1 VLKVENS
8 VAYPGASPVKYER
21 LLGLEGQAT
30 YAGQTAQSISERSE
44 MIGLSWKDGGF
55 KLTLIQPN
63 GVALP
68 IQGDNGNVIHL
79 IGPNYDY
86 YFLRNAAPGSWTI
99 VVQPINSG
107 ASGTGFSLINGPV
120 KGAAVI
126 SKT

>member
-1 VLKVENS
+1 MV
-8 VAYPGASPVKYER
+8 
-21 LLGLEGQAT
+21 GLT
-30 YAGQTAQSISERSE
+30 
-44 MIGLSWKDGGF
+44 WKDGSF
-55 KLTLIQPN
+55 KLNLIQPN

-68 IQGDNGNVIHL
+68 VQGDNRNVIHL
-79 IGPNYDY
+79 IGSNYDY

-99 VVQPINSG
+99 VVRPINTG